1 MKRAENHP
9 QPAWSAE
16 LVELYG
22 SHFGRFVY
30 QAQRIV
36 CDHALA
42 EECVQDVFLAYHSKR
57 PTHDPSRT
65 VAYLRTMVRNAAI
78 SMVRSEVR
86 RRDAAEASQ
95 HPPAACAPSP
105 EDIVVAEHAAE
116 DILGQLERLPGRQL
130 QVIDCRLGG
139 MDVAATA
146 DVLQISSGS
155 VKTHRF
161 RARNALRHLTGV
173 ADAA

>member
-1 MKRAENHP
+1 MAPALQAIRAIGVLNE
-9 QPAWSAE
+9 
-16 LVELYG
+16 
-22 SHFGRFVY
+22 
-30 QAQRIV
+30 
-36 CDHALA
+36 
-42 EECVQDVFLAYHSKR
+42 
-57 PTHDPSRT
+57 HDF
-65 VAYLRTMVRNAAI
+65 
-78 SMVRSEVR
+78 
-86 RRDAAEASQ
+86 
-95 HPPAACAPSP
+95 
-105 EDIVVAEHAAE
+105 
-116 DILGQLERLPGRQL
+116 LGQLERLPGRQL